1 MSLRHVLYIL
11 NDERFF
17 DVKGPSRILLVALAA
32 CASDRGNLCW
42 PSETWLMKA
51 TRVSRATLYRA
62 KTPLRDLIEIDPP
75 GYKRSNSYY
84 FPPVDVKGRRLTEVA
99 KVLAAKRE
107 QEREAKGE
115 IEATFDGVGSPVDNA
130 KTSVDKSQRE
140 TVDKSQSETFGG
152 GMSHNMSQDET
163 VTVSSVRRVPVS
175 RVRPEVKDESKKK
188 SFFANESQSE
198 TVDKSQTETVINSY
212 DGETRPTCKEHY
224 DWIVRHCLIAGMDDH
239 HMKIFLAEHRKFRWA
254 SVGDG
259 VNVCDLIADY
269 VTLWKKKSPDEF
281 AYIQQ
286 QKAEDRRLAEEER
299 IRRKIENENAVSAY
313 AVKNG

>member
-1 MSLRHVLYIL
+1 MSLRHVLYVL
-11 NDERFF
+11 TDERFL
-17 DVKGPSRILLVALAA
+17 DVKGPSRLLLVALAA
-32 CASDRGNLCW
+32 CASDRGNVCW
-42 PSETWLMKA
+42 PSERWLMKA

-84 FPPVDVKGRRLTEVA
+84 FPPVDRTGRRLTEVA

-115 IEATFDGVGSPVDNA
+115 ISATYDGEEVVNMPTGGS
-130 KTSVDKSQRE
+130 
-140 TVDKSQSETFGG
+140 VDKSQSETLKAE
-152 GMSHNMSQDET
+152 MSHNMSQDET
-163 VTVSSVRRVPVS
+163 VTVSSVRRVGVS
-175 RVRPEVKDESKKK
+175 SVRPEVKGESKKK

-198 TVDKSQTETVINSY
+198 TSQSETHVDNY
-212 DGETRPTCKEHY
+212 DGSARPTRKEHY
-224 DWIVRHCLIAGMDDH
+224 DWIVRHCLIAGMDDYH
-239 HMKIFLAEHRKFRWA
+239 VKVFLAENRSYRW
-254 SVGDG
+254 VKIGDG

-286 QKAEDRRLAEEER
+286 QKAEDARRAEEEKLR
-299 IRRKIENENAVSAY
+299 ARVAAENAVSAY

>member
-1 MSLRHVLYIL
+1 MSLRHVLYVL
-11 NDERFF
+11 NDERFL
-17 DVKGPSRILLVALAA
+17 DIKGPSRLLLVALAA

-107 QEREAKGE
+107 QEREARGE
-115 IEATFDGVGSPVDNA
+115 IKATFDGSITGVAP
-130 KTSVDKSQRE
+130 VDKSQSE
-140 TVDKSQSETFGG
+140 TVDKSQSETFGAE
-152 GMSHNMSQDET
+152 MSHNVSQNET
-163 VTVSSVRRVPVS
+163 VTVSPVRRVPVS
-175 RVRPEVKDESKKK
+175 HVRPEVKCESKKK
-188 SFFANESQSE
+188 SFFANESQGE
-198 TVDKSQTETVINSY
+198 TVDKSQAETVINNY
-212 DGETRPTCKEHY
+212 DGSKRPTCKEHY
-224 DWIVRHCLIAGMDDH
+224 DWIVRHCLVAGMDDYH
-239 HMKIFLAEHRKFRWA
+239 VKIFLAQNRKYRWSA
-254 SVGDG
+254 VCDG

-286 QKAEDRRLAEEER
+286 QKAEGARLAEEER
-299 IRRKIENENAVSAY
+299 IHRLIAEENGVSAY

>member
-1 MSLRHVLYIL
+1 MSLRHVLYVL

-42 PSETWLMKA
+42 PSERWLMKA

-84 FPPVDVKGRRLTEVA
+84 FPPVDVKGRRITEVA

-107 QEREAKGE
+107 QELEAKGE
-115 IEATFDGVGSPVDNA
+115 IDATYDGGKVVNMADA
-130 KTSVDKSQRE
+130 AYVDKSHSE
-140 TVDKSQSETFGG
+140 TVDKSQSETLKAE
-152 GMSHNMSQDET
+152 MSHNMSQDET
-163 VTVSSVRRVPVS
+163 VTVSHMRRVPVS
-175 RVRPEVKDESKKK
+175 HVRPEVKGESKKK

-198 TVDKSQTETVINSY
+198 TSQPETVVNNY
-212 DGETRPTCKEHY
+212 DGSKRPTCREHY
-224 DWIVRHCLIAGMDDH
+224 DWIVRHCLVAGMDDH
-239 HMKIFLAEHRKFRWA
+239 HVKIFLAKHRHYRWA
-254 SVGDG
+254 AVGDG

-269 VTLWKKKSPDEF
+269 VTLWKEKSPDEF

-286 QKAEDRRLAEEER
+286 LKAEDERLAEEARQRAR
-299 IRRKIENENAVSAY
+299 IAAENAVSAY
-313 AVKNG
+313 AVKNQ

>member
-1 MSLRHVLYIL
+1 MSLRHVLYVL
-11 NDERFF
+11 TDERFH
-17 DVKGPSRILLVALAA
+17 DVKGPSRLLLVALAA
-32 CASDRGNLCW
+32 CASDRGNVCW
-42 PSETWLMKA
+42 PSERWLMKA

-84 FPPVDVKGRRLTEVA
+84 FPPVDRTGRRLTEVA

-115 IEATFDGVGSPVDNA
+115 ISATYDGEEVVNMPTGG
-130 KTSVDKSQRE
+130 SVDKSQSE
-140 TVDKSQSETFGG
+140 TVDKSQSETLKAE
-152 GMSHNMSQDET
+152 MSHNMSQDET
-163 VTVSSVRRVPVS
+163 VTVSPVRRVGVS
-175 RVRPEVKDESKKK
+175 SVRPEVKGESKKK
-188 SFFANESQSE
+188 SFFANKSQSE
-198 TVDKSQTETVINSY
+198 TSQSETPVDNY
-212 DGETRPTCKEHY
+212 DGSARPTRKEHY
-224 DWIVRHCLIAGMDDH
+224 DWIVRHCLIAGMDDYH
-239 HMKIFLAEHRKFRWA
+239 TKVFLAENRSYRW
-254 SVGDG
+254 VKIGDG

-286 QKAEDRRLAEEER
+286 QKAEDRRLVEEER
-299 IRRKIENENAVSAY
+299 IRRQIAEENAVSAY

>member
-1 MSLRHVLYIL
+1 MSLRHVLYVL
-11 NDERFF
+11 NDERFL
-17 DVKGPSRILLVALAA
+17 DIKGQSRLLLVALAA

-42 PSETWLMKA
+42 PSEAWLMKA

-115 IEATFDGVGSPVDNA
+115 IEATFDG
-130 KTSVDKSQRE
+130 KTTEVAPVDKSHGE
-140 TVDKSQSETFGG
+140 TVDKSHGEILAAE
-152 GMSHNMSQDET
+152 MSYNVSQNET
-163 VTVSSVRRVPVS
+163 VTVSTLRRVGVS
-175 RVRPEVKDESKKK
+175 TLRPEVKGESKKK
-188 SFFANESQSE
+188 SSFANESHGE
-198 TVDKSQTETVINSY
+198 TSHGETVINNY
-212 DGETRPTCKEHY
+212 DGSKRPTCKEHY

-239 HMKIFLAEHRKFRWA
+239 HVKIFLAQNRKYRWA
-254 SVGDG
+254 AVCDG

-269 VTLWKKKSPDEF
+269 VTLWKKKAPDEF

-286 QKAEDRRLAEEER
+286 QKAEDARLAEEER
-299 IRRKIENENAVSAY
+299 IRRRIAAENRVSAY

>member
-1 MSLRHVLYIL
+1 MALKHVLYVL

-17 DVKGPSRILLVALAA
+17 DIKGPSRLLLVALAA
-32 CASDRGNLCW
+32 CASDRGNVCW

-51 TRVSRATLYRA
+51 TRISRATLYRA

-84 FPPVDVKGRRLTEVA
+84 FPPVDVRGRRLTEVA

-115 IEATFDGVGSPVDNA
+115 IAATYDGGKVINNA
-130 KTSVDKSQRE
+130 VVDKSQGE
-140 TVDKSQSETFGG
+140 TLRSKMTLNVSQ
-152 GMSHNMSQDET
+152 NET
-163 VTVSSVRRVPVS
+163 VTVSPMRRVPVS
-175 RVRPEVKDESKKK
+175 PVRPEIISDSEKK

-198 TVDKSQTETVINSY
+198 TSQAETVVNSY
-212 DGETRPTCKEHY
+212 DGSKRPTCREHY
-224 DWIVRHCLIAGMDDH
+224 DWIVRHCLVAGMDDH
-239 HMKIFLAEHRKFRWA
+239 HVKVFLAKHRHYRWA
-254 SVGDG
+254 AVGDG

-269 VTLWKKKSPDEF
+269 VTLWKEKSPDEF

-286 QKAEDRRLAEEER
+286 LKAEDRRLAEEEKQR
-299 IRRKIENENAVSAY
+299 ARVAAENAVSAY
-313 AVKNG
+313 AVKNR